1 MLESTIH
8 VYLFYV
14 ILSVVKKTPIYCF
27 ALGEKDE
34 ISREYNWYIPTIVFL
49 LTISRRLSVEL
60 LCLYVCCFICFILQI
75 LLSHLNPIIDLN
87 NVAAKEYLYK

>member
-1 MLESTIH
+1 MRLFRHCIAGIYYNVICCFKFMLESTIH

-14 ILSVVKKTPIYCF
+14 ILSVVKNTPIYCF

-49 LTISRRLSVEL
+49 LTISRW
-60 LCLYVCCFICFILQI
+60 
-75 LLSHLNPIIDLN
+75 
-87 NVAAKEYLYK
+87 